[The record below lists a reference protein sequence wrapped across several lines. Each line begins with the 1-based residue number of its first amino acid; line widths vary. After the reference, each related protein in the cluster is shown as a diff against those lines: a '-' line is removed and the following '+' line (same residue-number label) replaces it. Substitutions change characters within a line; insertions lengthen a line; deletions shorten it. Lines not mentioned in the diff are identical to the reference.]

1 VRLRTLDDL
10 GDLAGRRAFVR
21 LDLNVPLD
29 DGVVTDDA
37 RIRASIPTL
46 TELLERGASIVAAS
60 HLGRP
65 SGRVDEALRLGPVA
79 ELLQRLLDRVVEYV
93 PTDGV
98 LSPEVEQS
106 CQALA
111 FEPGRLVLLEN
122 LRFDPGEE
130 ANDRAFAQR
139 LAGLADVYVDDAFGA
154 VHRDH
159 ASVVALPAILREQ
172 GREAVAGR
180 LLQREVEALSRLVAD
195 PARPYVAVLGGA
207 KVSDKLGTIGALVER
222 VDALLIGGAMAF
234 TFLAADGASVGDSLV
249 EPERFDGVRAA
260 RARADERGVVVQ
272 LPEDVVAATSKSV
285 DASHHTVP
293 SAQVPAGELGLDIG
307 PRTVEEFARTIA
319 DAKTVVWNGPM
330 GVFELEPF
338 GDGTRGVATA
348 IAGASA
354 YSVVGGGDSLA
365 AVKKYGLEDGFDHL
379 STGGGASLEF
389 IEGRELPG
397 IAVLEVGPEGEPE
410 TSP

>member
-10 GDLAGRRAFVR
+10 GDLAGLRVFVR
-21 LDLNVPLD
+21 LDLNVPLEH
-29 DGVVTDDA
+29 GAVTDDA
-37 RIRASIPTL
+37 RIRASLPTL
-46 TELLERGASIVAAS
+46 TELLDRGASIVAAS

-65 SGRVDEALRLGPVA
+65 RGRVDEALRLRPVA
-79 ELLQRLLDRVVEYV
+79 ELLQRFLDRMVEYV

-139 LAGLADVYVDDAFGA
+139 LAGLADLYVDDAFGA
-154 VHRDH
+154 VHRAH
-159 ASVVALPAILREQ
+159 ASVVALPAVVQEQ
-172 GREAVAGR
+172 GRDTAGGR
-180 LLQREVEALSRLVAD
+180 LLQREVEALSRLVDD

-207 KVSDKLGTIGALVER
+207 KVSDKLATIGALVER

-234 TFLAADGASVGDSLV
+234 TFLAADGGSVGDSLV
-249 EPERFDGVRAA
+249 ELDRFDEVRAA
-260 RARADERGVVVQ
+260 RARADERGVVLQ
-272 LPEDVVAATSKSV
+272 LPEDVVAATSRRV
-285 DASHHTVP
+285 DAPRHTVP
-293 SAQVPAGELGLDIG
+293 SAQVPARELGLDIG

-319 DAKTVVWNGPM
+319 DAKTIVWNGPM

-338 GDGTRGVATA
+338 SGGTRGVATA
-348 IAGASA
+348 IAGAGA
-354 YSVVGGGDSLA
+354 FSVVGGGDSLA
-365 AVKKYGLEDGFDHL
+365 AVKRYGLEDGFDHL

-397 IAVLEVGPEGEPE
+397 VTVLEVAP
-410 TSP
+410 

>member
-1 VRLRTLDDL
+1 MRLRTLDDL
-10 GDLAGRRAFVR
+10 GDLAGLRVFVR
-21 LDLNVPLD
+21 LDLNVPLEH
-29 DGVVTDDA
+29 GVVTDDA
-37 RIRASIPTL
+37 RIRASLPTL
-46 TELLERGASIVAAS
+46 TELLDRGASIVAAS

-65 SGRVDEALRLGPVA
+65 RGRVDEALRLRPVA
-79 ELLQRLLDRVVEYV
+79 ELLRRFLDRMVDYV

-98 LSPEVEQS
+98 LNPEVEQS
-106 CQALA
+106 CQALG

-139 LAGLADVYVDDAFGA
+139 LAGLADLYVDDAFGA
-154 VHRDH
+154 VHRAH
-159 ASVVALPAILREQ
+159 ASVVALPAVVQEQ
-172 GREAVAGR
+172 GRDTAGGR
-180 LLQREVEALSRLVAD
+180 LLQREVEALSRLVDD

-207 KVSDKLGTIGALVER
+207 KVSDKLATIGALVER

-234 TFLAADGASVGDSLV
+234 TFLAADGGSVGDSLV
-249 EPERFDGVRAA
+249 ELDRFDEVRAA
-260 RARADERGVVVQ
+260 RARADERGVVLQ

-285 DASHHTVP
+285 DASRHTVP

-319 DAKTVVWNGPM
+319 DAKTIVWNGPM

-338 GDGTRGVATA
+338 SGGTRGVATA
-348 IAGASA
+348 IAGAGA
-354 YSVVGGGDSLA
+354 FSVVGGGDSLA
-365 AVKKYGLEDGFDHL
+365 AVKRYGLEDGFDHL

-389 IEGRELPG
+389 VEGRELPG
-397 IAVLEVGPEGEPE
+397 ITVLEVAP
-410 TSP
+410 

>member
-1 VRLRTLDDL
+1 MRLRTLDDL
-10 GDLAGRRAFVR
+10 GDLAGLRVFVR
-21 LDLNVPLD
+21 LDLNVPLEH
-29 DGVVTDDA
+29 GVVTDDA
-37 RIRASIPTL
+37 RIRASLPTL
-46 TELLERGASIVAAS
+46 TELLDRGASIVAAS

-65 SGRVDEALRLGPVA
+65 RGRADEALRLRPVA
-79 ELLQRLLDRVVEYV
+79 ELLRRFLDRMVEYV

-139 LAGLADVYVDDAFGA
+139 LAGLADLYVDDAFGA
-154 VHRDH
+154 VHRAH
-159 ASVVALPAILREQ
+159 ASVVALPAVVQEQ
-172 GREAVAGR
+172 GRDTAGGR
-180 LLQREVEALSRLVAD
+180 LLQREVEALSRLVD

-207 KVSDKLGTIGALVER
+207 KVSDKLATIGALVER

-234 TFLAADGASVGDSLV
+234 TFLAADGGSVGDSLV
-249 EPERFDGVRAA
+249 ELDRFDEVRAA
-260 RARADERGVVVQ
+260 RARADERGVVLQ
-272 LPEDVVAATSKSV
+272 LPEDVVAATSRRV
-285 DASHHTVP
+285 DAPRHTVP
-293 SAQVPAGELGLDIG
+293 SAQVPARELGLDIG

-319 DAKTVVWNGPM
+319 DAKTIVWNGPM

-338 GDGTRGVATA
+338 SAGTRGVATA
-348 IAGASA
+348 IAGAGA
-354 YSVVGGGDSLA
+354 FSVVGGGDSLA
-365 AVKKYGLEDGFDHL
+365 AVKRYALEDGFDHL

-397 IAVLEVGPEGEPE
+397 ITVLEVAP
-410 TSP
+410 

>member
-10 GDLAGRRAFVR
+10 GDLAGRRVFVR
-21 LDLNVPLD
+21 LDLNVPLEG
-29 DGVVTDDA
+29 GVVADDA
-37 RIRASIPTL
+37 RIRASLPTL
-46 TELLERGASIVAAS
+46 TELLGRGASIVAAS

-65 SGRVDEALRLGPVA
+65 GGRVDETLRLRPVA
-79 ELLQRLLDRVVEYV
+79 ELLRGFLERVVEYV

-98 LSPEVEQS
+98 VSPEVEQS

-111 FEPGRLVLLEN
+111 LEPGRLVLLEN

-139 LAGLADVYVDDAFGA
+139 LAGLADLYVDDAFGA
-154 VHRDH
+154 VHRAH
-159 ASVVALPAILREQ
+159 ASVVALPVVVREQ
-172 GREAVAGR
+172 RRDTAAGR

-222 VDALLIGGAMAF
+222 VDAILIGGAMAS
-234 TFLAADGASVGDSLV
+234 TFLAADGGSVGDSLV
-249 EPERFDGVRAA
+249 ELDRFDEVRAA

-272 LPEDVVAATSKSV
+272 LPEDVVASTSK
-285 DASHHTVP
+285 ALEAPHHTVS
-293 SAQVPAGELGLDIG
+293 SAKVPAGELGLDIG

-319 DAKTVVWNGPM
+319 DAKTIVWNGPM

-338 GDGTRGVATA
+338 SAGTRGVATA

-365 AVKKYGLEDGFDHL
+365 AVKKYGLEGGFDHL

-389 IEGRELPG
+389 IEGRKLPG
-397 IAVLEVGPEGEPE
+397 IAVLEAVA
-410 TSP
+410 

>member
-10 GDLAGRRAFVR
+10 GDVAGRRVFVR
-21 LDLNVPLD
+21 LDLNVPLA

-37 RIRASIPTL
+37 RIRASMPTL

-65 SGRVDEALRLGPVA
+65 HGRVDESLRLGPVA
-79 ELLQRLLDRVVEYV
+79 ELLAELLGRVVEYV

-106 CQALA
+106 CKALA
-111 FEPGRLVLLEN
+111 FEPGRVVLLEN

-130 ANDRAFAQR
+130 ANDRAFAMR
-139 LAGLADVYVDDAFGA
+139 LADLADDYVDDAFGA
-154 VHRDH
+154 VHRAH
-159 ASVVALPAILREQ
+159 ASVAALPEVLEEQ
-172 GREAVAGR
+172 GRTTAAGR
-180 LLQREVEALSRLVAD
+180 LLQREVEALSRLLHE

-222 VDALLIGGAMAF
+222 VDALLVGGAMAF
-234 TFLAADGASVGDSLV
+234 TFIAADGGSVGDSLV
-249 EPERFDGVRAA
+249 EPDRFDEVRAA
-260 RARADERGVVVQ
+260 RDRAEDRGVVLQ
-272 LPEDVVAATSKSV
+272 LPEDVVAAPDRTV
-285 DASHHTVP
+285 EAPRHTVRA
-293 SAQVPAGELGLDIG
+293 SEVPTGEMGLDIG
-307 PRTVEEFARTIA
+307 PRTVEEFARSIA
-319 DAKTVVWNGPM
+319 DAKTIMWNGPM

-338 GDGTRGVATA
+338 GAGTRGVATA
-348 IAGASA
+348 IAGSSA
-354 YSVVGGGDSLA
+354 FAVAGGGDSLA

-389 IEGRELPG
+389 LEGRELPG
-397 IAVLEVGPEGEPE
+397 IAVLQVA
-410 TSP
+410 T

>member
-1 VRLRTLDDL
+1 MRLRTLDDL
-10 GDLAGRRAFVR
+10 AGDLAGRRVFVR

-37 RIRASIPTL
+37 RIRAGLPTL
-46 TELLERGASIVAAS
+46 TELLDRGASIVAAS

-65 SGRVDEALRLGPVA
+65 RGRVDEALRLRPVG
-79 ELLQRLLDRVVEYV
+79 ELLRRLLDRVVEYV

-98 LSPEVEQS
+98 LSPEVERS
-106 CQALA
+106 CQALTT
-111 FEPGRLVLLEN
+111 EPGRLVLLEN

-139 LAGLADVYVDDAFGA
+139 LAGLADLYVDDAFGA
-154 VHRDH
+154 VHRAH
-159 ASVVALPAILREQ
+159 ASVVALPALVREH
-172 GREAVAGR
+172 GGDTAAGR

-234 TFLAADGASVGDSLV
+234 TFLAADGGRVGGSLV
-249 EPERFDGVRAA
+249 ELERFDEVRAA

-272 LPEDVVAATSKSV
+272 LPEDVVAAASRRV
-285 DASHHTVP
+285 DAPRHTVP
-293 SAQVPAGELGLDIG
+293 STQVPAGELGLDIG

-319 DAKTVVWNGPM
+319 DAKTIVWNGPM

-338 GDGTRGVATA
+338 SGGTRGVATA

-365 AVKKYGLEDGFDHL
+365 AVKKYGLEGGFDHL

-397 IAVLEVGPEGEPE
+397 IAVLEVA
-410 TSP
+410 T